1 MSKIDRQEI
10 ALAIAKELQDTITPP
25 RISDRRG
32 IAVIECSLGK
42 IEVTDDGVAV
52 TTKRGVSAGWTH
64 RDACSPE
71 HSAMRCNLL
80 LRAPHDSE

>member
-10 ALAIAKELQDTITPP
+10 ALTIAKELQDMITSL
-25 RISDRRG
+25 RISDRTG
-32 IAVIECSLGK
+32 VAVIDSSAGK
-42 IEVTDDGVAV
+42 IEVTDDGVVV

-64 RDACSPE
+64 KESCSPE

-80 LRAPHDSE
+80 LRSVS

>member
-10 ALAIAKELQDTITPP
+10 VLTIVKELRDMLPVP
-25 RISDRRG
+25 RISDHNK
-32 IAVIECSLGK
+32 ITTIESLPGK
-42 IEVTDDGVAV
+42 IEVTDDGVVV

-64 RDACSPE
+64 EESCTPE

-80 LRAPHDSE
+80 LRNVS

>member
-10 ALAIAKELQDTITPP
+10 TLTIARELQDTITSP
-25 RISDRRG
+25 RISERAG
-32 IAVIECSLGK
+32 VTVIDSPSGR
-42 IEVTDDGVAV
+42 IEVTDDGVVV

-64 RDACSPE
+64 EESCSPE

-80 LRAPHDSE
+80 LRSVS

>member
-10 ALAIAKELQDTITPP
+10 TLAIARELQDTLPSS
-25 RISDRRG
+25 RISDRAG
-32 IAVIECSLGK
+32 VTVIDFPSGK
-42 IEVTDDGVAV
+42 IEVTDDGVVV

-64 RDACSPE
+64 DESCSPE

-80 LRAPHDSE
+80 LRSVS

>member
-10 ALAIAKELQDTITPP
+10 ALAIARELQDTLPSP
-25 RISDRRG
+25 RISGRQG
-32 IAVIECSLGK
+32 VTVIECSPGK

-64 RDACSPE
+64 RDSCSPE
-71 HSAMRCNLL
+71 HSAMRCSLL
-80 LRAPHDSE
+80 LRSVS

>member
-10 ALAIAKELQDTITPP
+10 ALAITRELQDTIAQL
-25 RISDRRG
+25 RISDRKG
-32 IAVIECSLGK
+32 VTVIDSPLGK
-42 IEVTDDGVAV
+42 IEVTDGGVAV

-64 RDACSPE
+64 EESCSPE

-80 LRAPHDSE
+80 LRSVS

>member
-10 ALAIAKELQDTITPP
+10 ALTIVRELQDTITSL
-25 RISDRRG
+25 RISDRAG
-32 IAVIECSLGK
+32 VTIIDSPSGK
-42 IEVTDDGVAV
+42 IEITDDGIVV

-64 RDACSPE
+64 EESCSPE

-80 LRAPHDSE
+80 LRSVS

>member
-10 ALAIAKELQDTITPP
+10 ALAIAKELQDTIASP
-25 RISDRRG
+25 RISDHAR
-32 IAVIECSLGK
+32 ITIIDSSAGK
-42 IEVTDDGVAV
+42 IEVTDDGVVV

-64 RDACSPE
+64 KESHSPE

-80 LRAPHDSE
+80 LRSVS

>member
-10 ALAIAKELQDTITPP
+10 ALAIARELQDTITSL
-25 RISDRRG
+25 RISDRAG
-32 IAVIECSLGK
+32 VTVIDHLAGK
-42 IEVTDDGVAV
+42 IEVTDDGVVV

-64 RDACSPE
+64 EESCSPE

-80 LRAPHDSE
+80 LRSVS